1 MRYRPNDFMLSDM
14 LSGVH
19 AVYSPLSQQRHGET
33 KTVRLHGRL
42 VPGKYT
48 LESNRLITHRRVKQR
63 TVRDTDIVPIDLNAV
78 SFQVI
83 AVFPGLYC
91 E

>member
-1 MRYRPNDFMLSDM
+1 MLSDM

-19 AVYSPLSQQRHGET
+19 AVYSPLSQRRHREAE
-33 KTVRLHGRL
+33 TVRLHCRL

-48 LESNRLITHRRVKQR
+48 LESYRLITHRRVKQR
-63 TVRDTDIVPIDLNAV
+63 TVRGTDIVPIDLNAV

-83 AVFPGLYC
+83 VVFPDLYC